1 MASTADKVIDLIADQ
16 LNYDKEKI
24 NRDTDIANDLGADSL
39 DIAEL
44 MIALEEQFDI
54 NIDENDA
61 LNVTTVG
68 QVIDYIDSAIAKEGN

>member
-1 MASTADKVIDLIADQ
+1 MASTAEKVIDIIADQ

-61 LNVTTVG
+61 QNVSSVG
-68 QVIDYIDSAIAKEGN
+68 QVIDYIDSAISKDK

>member
-61 LNVTTVG
+61 QNVTTVG
-68 QVIDYIDSAIAKEGN
+68 QVIDYIDSALTKESN